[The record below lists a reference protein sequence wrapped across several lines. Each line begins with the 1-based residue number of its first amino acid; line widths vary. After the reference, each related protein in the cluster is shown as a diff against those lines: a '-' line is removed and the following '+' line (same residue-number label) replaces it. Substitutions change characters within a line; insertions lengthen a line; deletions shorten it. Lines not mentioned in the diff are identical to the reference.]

1 MATSNYIVRDCP
13 VCGKTISIPGGR
25 DIPADIGYI
34 KTKRRTVVL
43 VHKNCMKE
51 RKQNGH
57 NQGKESN

>member
-1 MATSNYIVRDCP
+1 MSLTITRDCP
-13 VCGKTISIPGGR
+13 ICGQTITIWSGR

-51 RKQNGH
+51 RIQNGH
-57 NQGKESN
+57 IKSKEEH